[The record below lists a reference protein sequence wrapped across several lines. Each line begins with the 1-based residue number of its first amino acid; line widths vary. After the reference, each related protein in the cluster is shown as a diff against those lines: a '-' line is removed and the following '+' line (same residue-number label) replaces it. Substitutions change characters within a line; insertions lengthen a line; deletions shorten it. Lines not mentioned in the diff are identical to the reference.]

1 MFQLRR
7 GYEVDVSVSYVDDAG
22 NQATVDG
29 VPTWGV
35 DGDQF
40 TLVPSADG
48 MSAVLQGTGTTI
60 GVTDVLTVDAD
71 ADLGEGVVA
80 VTVSEDL
87 QLVSGQ
93 ATTASFGFGEPRLIA
108 AAPEP
113 TPTP

>member
-22 NQATVDG
+22 NPATVDG
-29 VPTWGV
+29 VPLWGV

-40 TLVPSADG
+40 TVVQADDG
-48 MSAVLQGTGTTI
+48 MSAVLQGTGTII
-60 GVTDVLTVDAD
+60 GSTDILTVDAD

-93 ATTASFGFGEPRLIA
+93 ATTASFGFGEPRPIS
-108 AAPEP
+108 P
-113 TPTP
+113 TP